1 MSKKVEMKTRIL
13 KTNEDWAGRNREVLA
28 GKGVKALNLMS
39 SPGSGK
45 TTILERTVE
54 SLRDEIRLGVI
65 EGDLQTELDA
75 ERIRRLGIPVYQIET
90 GGGCHLD
97 AEMVARAMEQLPLEE
112 IDLLFIEN
120 VGNLVCPAEF
130 DLGEDLKVMV
140 ASVTEGHDK
149 PAKYPLMFREAS
161 VILVNKMDLV
171 SATDFDMEAF
181 ARDVAKINPKAEVF
195 WVSAKTGA
203 GFEEWCEWLKGYVK
217 GKP

>member
-13 KTNEDWAGRNREVLA
+13 KTNEDWAERNREVLA
-28 GKGVKALNLMS
+28 GKGIKALNLMS

-45 TTILERTVE
+45 TTVLERTVE